1 MDDYIRRQAAI
12 DALSAH
18 KKDLLYIMDKC
29 GVTEEVN
36 KTIEIIR
43 NVPSADVQPVR
54 HGHWEKIGK
63 PTWWGLYEC
72 SECHKTCSVDHTY
85 CPHCGSIMKEKK
97 NDGMDT
103 MQ

>member
-1 MDDYIRRQAAI
+1 MMADYIDRQAVMAELEKEVELA
-12 DALSAH
+12 DDWKTAH
-18 KKDLLYIMDKC
+18 
-29 GVTEEVN
+29 
-36 KTIEIIR
+36 EIA
-43 NVPSADVQPVR
+43 NVVKYFPSADAQPVR

-97 NDGMDT
+97 ND
-103 MQ
+103 

>member
-1 MDDYIRRQAAI
+1 MDDYISRQAAI
-12 DALSAH
+12 NALENTQVELMSEEWDELTDA
-18 KKDLLYIMDKC
+18 IM
-29 GVTEEVN
+29 E
-36 KTIEIIR
+36 
-43 NVPSADVQPVR
+43 VPSADVQPVR

-72 SECHKTCSVDHTY
+72 SECHKTCSVNHTY
-85 CPHCGSIMKEKK
+85 CPHCGAIMKEKK

>member
-1 MDDYIRRQAAI
+1 MDDYISRQAAI
-12 DALSAH
+12 DDIKAVYEWH
-18 KKDLLYIMDKC
+18 DT
-29 GVTEEVN
+29 VTEDRL
-36 KTIEIIR
+36 IQHIR
-43 NVPSADVQPVR
+43 QLPSAEVQPVR

-97 NDGMDT
+97 NDRMDT